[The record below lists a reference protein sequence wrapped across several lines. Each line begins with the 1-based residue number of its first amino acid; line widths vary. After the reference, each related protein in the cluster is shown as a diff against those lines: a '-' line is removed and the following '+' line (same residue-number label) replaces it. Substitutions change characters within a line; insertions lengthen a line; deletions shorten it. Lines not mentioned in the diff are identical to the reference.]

1 MHDKWVDFNYNCK
14 YLIYLNH
21 YLPYNIIYHT
31 TQLRSLIF
39 MLKNNCCDLFF
50 SDTRKSAMNCLY
62 VTHSFRTSLIRWI
75 LINVI
80 LYPSGRD
87 KWKLNVSIVMVVMSC
102 IIYRKC
108 GINRIKMCCMRYIR
122 NSSWIIIQLTI
133 ANKIRYS
140 WTNSKH
146 ISNNDI
152 ANNKNVNISFLF
164 FSAEELADLNDRLIG
179 LQQAKDAEKEEYE
192 SQLSALRGEYQEMKD
207 QLTSENMILG

>member
-1 MHDKWVDFNYNCK
+1 
-14 YLIYLNH
+14 
-21 YLPYNIIYHT
+21 
-31 TQLRSLIF
+31 

-50 SDTRKSAMNCLY
+50 SDIRKSAMNCLY

-108 GINRIKMCCMRYIR
+108 GINRIKMCCMTYIR
-122 NSSWIIIQLTI
+122 NSSWIFIQLTI

-146 ISNNDI
+146 ISNIDI

-164 FSAEELADLNDRLIG
+164 FSWRIGRPQWSPYWSSASKGCREGRIWKSAECFARGIPRNEGPTHIRKHDFRLISSTDINVV
-179 LQQAKDAEKEEYE
+179 LLA
-192 SQLSALRGEYQEMKD
+192 
-207 QLTSENMILG
+207 